1 MRKLHNVAESSLRCD
16 SPPASGVDATSSSD
30 TPTAAAVAAA
40 AGHRAWQAAVSF
52 RNRNLADFSNSF
64 MISSGSSG
72 GVGSTAAVGGSVTNG
87 ATVNGSSFAATNRQR
102 LDAPFIAKV
111 F

>member
-1 MRKLHNVAESSLRCD
+1 MRKLHNVGDSNLRCD
-16 SPPASGVDATSSSD
+16 SPVSSAVDASSSD
-30 TPTAAAVAAA
+30 APTVAAA
-40 AGHRAWQAAVSF
+40 ATTTAGHRAWQAAVSF

-64 MISSGSSG
+64 MISNSGTGGVTTTVGSG
-72 GVGSTAAVGGSVTNG
+72 GTTING
-87 ATVNGSSFAATNRQR
+87 NAFAPNNRQR